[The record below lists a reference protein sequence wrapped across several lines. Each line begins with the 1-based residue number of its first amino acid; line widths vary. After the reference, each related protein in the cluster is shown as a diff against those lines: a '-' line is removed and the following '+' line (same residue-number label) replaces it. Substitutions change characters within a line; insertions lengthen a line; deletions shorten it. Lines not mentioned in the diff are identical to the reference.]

1 MSNLVAEIKEVCLP
15 TYVIANK
22 KSKGFELKVLIS
34 RTIGSSATYL
44 SRYSQT
50 SASHKRSV
58 GQMVTSAIENRLD
71 PV

>member
-1 MSNLVAEIKEVCLP
+1 MSNVVAEIEEVCLP

-22 KSKGFELKVLIS
+22 KSKGFELKVLTS

-50 SASHKRSV
+50 
-58 GQMVTSAIENRLD
+58 
-71 PV
+71 